1 MNYEILRKGKE
12 LEKAICDTQVN
23 LNLLKSMKE
32 GGYSDFRIL
41 YLNKYDVTVSIKT
54 NEEKELETKIIQ
66 LLEDNLRE
74 KLTRLKCKFENL

>member
-12 LEKAICDTQVN
+12 LEKAICDTQVD

-66 LLEDNLRE
+66 LLEDSLRE
-74 KLTRLKCKFENL
+74 KLTRLKGKFENL